1 MTKLRALFFSV
12 LLLVAA
18 AGPLSGPRA
27 ADAYPE
33 ASSFIQTMGSQA
45 IQELTGPNVAQHDRE
60 VRFRQL
66 LDSHFD
72 MAAIAKFV
80 LGRYWRTATDAERAD
95 FQKLFEDYIVQSYS
109 VRFGEYSGQRF
120 EVSGSSG
127 AEDDVVIVHSKID
140 RTGAEDVRLDWR
152 LRRSDSS
159 FAVVDIIVEGVSMAV
174 TQRSEF
180 ASVIQSQGGT
190 VKGLIDALRAKTQ
203 SADAGAAQ

>member
-1 MTKLRALFFSV
+1 MTKLRALYFSV

-27 ADAYPE
+27 ADAYPA

-45 IQELTGPNVAQHDRE
+45 IQELTGPNVPQHDRE
-60 VRFRQL
+60 VRFRKL

-95 FQKLFEDYIVQSYS
+95 FQKLFEDYIVQSYA
-109 VRFGEYSGQRF
+109 VRFGDYSGERF

-127 AEDDVVIVHSKID
+127 AEDDIVIVHSKID

-152 LRRSDSS
+152 LHRADGS
-159 FAVVDIIVEGVSMAV
+159 FAVVDIIVEGVSMEV
-174 TQRSEF
+174 TQRSQF
-180 ASVIQSQGGT
+180 ASMIQDRGG
-190 VKGLIDALRAKTQ
+190 VDGLIAALRGKNPQ
-203 SADAGAAQ
+203 SADSSIRQ

>member
-1 MTKLRALFFSV
+1 MTKIRAFFFSV
-12 LLLVAA
+12 LLVVAA
-18 AGPLSGPRA
+18 AGPLSGAQA
-27 ADAYPE
+27 ADANP
-33 ASSFIQTMGSQA
+33 AAASFIQTMGSEA
-45 IQELTGPNVAQHDRE
+45 IQELTGPNVPQHDRE
-60 VRFRQL
+60 ARFRKL

-109 VRFGEYSGQRF
+109 VRFGDYSGERF

-127 AEDDVVIVHSKID
+127 AEDDIVIVHSKID

-152 LRRSDSS
+152 LHQAGGS

-180 ASVIQSQGGT
+180 ASVIQSEGGT
-190 VKGLIDALRAKTQ
+190 VKGLIEALRAKTQ
-203 SADAGAAQ
+203 SADAGAVQ